1 MFQLIDRLNA
11 ARLPMGAAF
20 AVPGGP
26 RGLTEAVLA
35 GLLALPAA
43 AMLWMV
49 VTPAGPFGAP
59 SSRSSATPDV
69 SVLARIDGFFRTG
82 APSSLAEATA
92 ANSGSLRL
100 FGLRAGGAGGGSA
113 IIGLSDGRQVSVA
126 VGEEIEPGLRLESVA
141 SDHAV
146 VARGASR
153 TRLAFSEAP
162 AGAAPTPPP
171 PSGQQVIA
179 PTSRAATGASG
190 DPMQLLSSGAL
201 TPHVVDQRITGF
213 VITPAGAG
221 PAAQAGLLPGDV
233 IQAVNGQALDSVS
246 SLPRIAAGLAGA
258 ESLNIRYERGGEV
271 RAATLRIAQ

>member
-11 ARLPMGAAF
+11 ARLPTGAAF
-20 AVPGGP
+20 AVPGGV

-35 GLLALPAA
+35 VMLAIPAA
-43 AMLWMV
+43 AVLWMV
-49 VTPAGPFGAP
+49 VTPAGPFGAAP
-59 SSRSSATPDV
+59 SRARATPDV

-82 APSSLAEATA
+82 APSSLAEAMA
-92 ANSGSLRL
+92 ANSGALRL
-100 FGLRAGGAGGGSA
+100 FGVRAGGAGGGSA
-113 IIGLSDGRQVSVA
+113 IIGLSDGRQVSIA

-141 SDHAV
+141 SDHVV

-162 AGAAPTPPP
+162 AGAAPPPPP

-179 PTSRAATGASG
+179 PTTPAASG

-201 TPHVVDQRITGF
+201 APHVVDERITGF
-213 VITPAGAG
+213 VVTPAGAG

-258 ESLNIRYERGGEV
+258 ESLHIRYERGGEV

>member
-1 MFQLIDRLNA
+1 VFQLIDKLSA
-11 ARLPMGAAF
+11 TRLPMGAAF
-20 AVPGGP
+20 ANSGGA
-26 RGLTEAVLA
+26 RGLAETVLA

-43 AMLWMV
+43 AAIWMV
-49 VTPAGPFGAP
+49 MTPAGPFGAP
-59 SSRSSATPDV
+59 PSRTSATPDV

-92 ANSGSLRL
+92 ANSGALRL
-100 FGLRAGGAGGGSA
+100 FGVRAGGSGGGSA
-113 IIGLSDGRQVSVA
+113 IIGLSDGRQLSVG

-141 SDHAV
+141 TDHAV

-162 AGAAPTPPP
+162 AGAAPPPPP

-179 PTSRAATGASG
+179 PTAQTASG

-201 TPHVVDQRITGF
+201 APHVVDERITGF
-213 VITPAGAG
+213 VVTPAGAA
-221 PAAQAGLLPGDV
+221 PAARAGLLPGDV

-258 ESLNIRYERGGEV
+258 ESLHIRYERGGEV

>member
-1 MFQLIDRLNA
+1 VFKLIDRLNA
-11 ARLPMGAAF
+11 ARLPTGAAF
-20 AVPGGP
+20 AVTGGA
-26 RGLTEAVLA
+26 RGLTEAALA
-35 GLLALPAA
+35 ALLALPAA
-43 AMLWMV
+43 AVLWMV

-59 SSRSSATPDV
+59 PARSSAAPDI

-100 FGLRAGGAGGGSA
+100 FGVRAGGAGGGSA
-113 IIGLSDGRQVSVA
+113 IIGLSDGRQVSVG

-179 PTSRAATGASG
+179 PASRPAGAASG
-190 DPMQLLSSGAL
+190 DPMQLLTSGAL
-201 TPHVVDQRITGF
+201 TPYVVDQRITGF
-213 VITPAGAG
+213 VVTPAGAE

-233 IQAVNGQALDSVS
+233 IQAVNGQALNSVS

-258 ESLNIRYERGGEV
+258 ESINIRYERGGEV
-271 RAATLRIAQ
+271 RSATLRIAQ

>member
-1 MFQLIDRLNA
+1 
-11 ARLPMGAAF
+11 MGAAF

-141 SDHAV
+141 SDGRV
-146 VARGASR
+146 PRRG
-153 TRLAFSEAP
+153 
-162 AGAAPTPPP
+162 
-171 PSGQQVIA
+171 
-179 PTSRAATGASG
+179 
-190 DPMQLLSSGAL
+190 
-201 TPHVVDQRITGF
+201 
-213 VITPAGAG
+213 
-221 PAAQAGLLPGDV
+221 
-233 IQAVNGQALDSVS
+233 
-246 SLPRIAAGLAGA
+246 
-258 ESLNIRYERGGEV
+258 
-271 RAATLRIAQ
+271 

>member
-11 ARLPMGAAF
+11 ARLPTGAAF
-20 AVPGGP
+20 AVPGGV

-35 GLLALPAA
+35 GLLAIPAA
-43 AMLWMV
+43 AVLWMV
-49 VTPAGPFGAP
+49 VTPAGPFGAAP
-59 SSRSSATPDV
+59 SRAPATPDV

-82 APSSLAEATA
+82 APSSLAEAMA
-92 ANSGSLRL
+92 ANSGALRL
-100 FGLRAGGAGGGSA
+100 FGVRAGGAGGGSA

-126 VGEEIEPGLRLESVA
+126 VGEEIESGLRLESVA

-153 TRLAFSEAP
+153 TRLGFSEAP
-162 AGAAPTPPP
+162 AGAASPPPP

-179 PTSRAATGASG
+179 PTTGAAPAAG

-201 TPHVVDQRITGF
+201 APHVVDERITGF
-213 VITPAGAG
+213 VVTPAGTG

-258 ESLNIRYERGGEV
+258 GSLHIRYERGGEV

>member
-1 MFQLIDRLNA
+1 MFKLIDRLNA

-20 AVPGGP
+20 AVPGGA
-26 RGLTEAVLA
+26 RGLTEVAMS
-35 GLLALPAA
+35 GLLAIPAA
-43 AMLWMV
+43 AVLWMV
-49 VTPAGPFGAP
+49 VTPAGSFGVPPA
-59 SSRSSATPDV
+59 RTSAASDT
-69 SVLARIDGFFRTG
+69 SVLSRIDGFFRTG

-92 ANSGSLRL
+92 ANNGALRL
-100 FGLRAGGAGGGSA
+100 FGTRAGGAGGGSA
-113 IIGLSDGRQVSVA
+113 IIGLADGRQISVA
-126 VGEEIEPGLRLESVA
+126 VGEEIESGLRLESVTT
-141 SDHAV
+141 DHAV

-162 AGAAPTPPP
+162 AGAAPAPPP

-179 PTSRAATGASG
+179 PPTRAARAAG

-201 TPHVVDQRITGF
+201 TPHVVNERITGF
-213 VITPAGAG
+213 IITPAGAG

-246 SLPRIAAGLAGA
+246 SLPRVAAGLAGA
-258 ESLNIRYERGGEV
+258 ESLHIRYERDGEV

>member
-1 MFQLIDRLNA
+1 MFKLFDRLSA
-11 ARLPMGAAF
+11 ARLPAGAAF

-26 RGLTEAVLA
+26 RGLTEAALA
-35 GLLALPAA
+35 VLLALPAA
-43 AMLWMV
+43 AVLWTV

-59 SSRSSATPDV
+59 PARASATPDV

-82 APSSLAEATA
+82 VPSSLAEATA

-100 FGLRAGGAGGGSA
+100 FGVRAGGAGGGSA
-113 IIGLSDGRQVSVA
+113 IIGLSDGRQVSVG

-141 SDHAV
+141 SDHVV

-153 TRLAFSEAP
+153 TRLAFSETP

-179 PTSRAATGASG
+179 PARPSANGASG

-213 VITPAGAG
+213 VVTPAGAG

>member
-1 MFQLIDRLNA
+1 MFQLIDRLSA

-100 FGLRAGGAGGGSA
+100 FGLRAGGGDHHPQDRGGRKGQQA
-113 IIGLSDGRQVSVA
+113 RQHGLSQ
-126 VGEEIEPGLRLESVA
+126 
-141 SDHAV
+141 
-146 VARGASR
+146 
-153 TRLAFSEAP
+153 AP
-162 AGAAPTPPP
+162 GAA
-171 PSGQQVIA
+171 
-179 PTSRAATGASG
+179 R
-190 DPMQLLSSGAL
+190 
-201 TPHVVDQRITGF
+201 
-213 VITPAGAG
+213 
-221 PAAQAGLLPGDV
+221 
-233 IQAVNGQALDSVS
+233 NG
-246 SLPRIAAGLAGA
+246 
-258 ESLNIRYERGGEV
+258 ERGPRGEPH
-271 RAATLRIAQ
+271 RAEPVNQLEHGRSPPGRFGRLISAAKGREARSGR